1 MLKFMKRLLKDE
13 RGITTV
19 EMIIAAGIL
28 AAIAIGAYTTLRPHV
43 INSANTI
50 GTKLNTAVGSNNPAW

>member
-19 EMIIAAGIL
+19 EMMIAAGIL
-28 AAIAIGAYTTLRPHV
+28 AVIAIGAYTALRPHV
-43 INSANTI
+43 TNSANTI
-50 GTKLNTAVGSNNPAW
+50 GTKLNTAVGSNNPTW